1 VKASRERAG
10 VDVHPHQLRQR
21 FALEYLRAGGN
32 VLALQRLLGHT
43 ELSITTRY
51 VAFTTDDL
59 KESHDRF
66 SPAMT
71 LLKQAGAV

>member
-1 VKASRERAG
+1 M
-10 VDVHPHQLRQR
+10 
-21 FALEYLRAGGN
+21 
-32 VLALQRLLGHT
+32 LALQRLLGHT
-43 ELSITTRY
+43 ELSITARY

-71 LLKQAGAV
+71 LLKQARAV

>member
-1 VKASRERAG
+1 
-10 VDVHPHQLRQR
+10 
-21 FALEYLRAGGN
+21 

-43 ELSITTRY
+43 ELSITARY

-71 LLKQAGAV
+71 LLKQARAV